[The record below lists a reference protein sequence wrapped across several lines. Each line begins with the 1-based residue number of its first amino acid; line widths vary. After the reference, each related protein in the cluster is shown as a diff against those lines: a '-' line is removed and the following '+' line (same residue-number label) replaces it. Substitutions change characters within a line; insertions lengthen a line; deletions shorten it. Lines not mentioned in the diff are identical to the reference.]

1 MIEPC
6 IPGSPFTAGSFPPL
20 LCSGGRHTC
29 NVKNVLPFT
38 VGALLLGP
46 LVFPAQAAFTSLYV
60 FGDGV
65 STTTNNPLA
74 GTNYYGLRRSNGRVW
89 VEVLAQRQGLGANS
103 ITNVNWSYSTN
114 NWSYFGQY
122 SSNLVV
128 NLTNFPVPS
137 DANTALFV
145 VWVNNADFVDH
156 MGSIFP
162 STNIVTWTNA
172 INQSLNNHFKAITNL
187 YYAKGA
193 RTLIMPNAV
202 DITQIPQYNL
212 ITSSADKSFIR
223 QRIIDFNA
231 AFATTLI
238 NQIQTNCPNIT
249 IYVPDMFTLLNNIL
263 AHAADYGL
271 TNALY
276 LGQSIAALE
285 DPLLRNKSTN
295 GPGTNYI
302 FWTTSDPTAK
312 LHARVADVVQQLI
325 SPVQI
330 SKITSLNSSN
340 RLDLANIPIGR
351 NGFVEGSTNFTSWT
365 TLANITSTN
374 ATQPAFVP
382 ASDPLQFYRLRFPFA
397 WTWP

>member
-1 MIEPC
+1 
-6 IPGSPFTAGSFPPL
+6 
-20 LCSGGRHTC
+20 
-29 NVKNVLPFT
+29 VKNVLPFT